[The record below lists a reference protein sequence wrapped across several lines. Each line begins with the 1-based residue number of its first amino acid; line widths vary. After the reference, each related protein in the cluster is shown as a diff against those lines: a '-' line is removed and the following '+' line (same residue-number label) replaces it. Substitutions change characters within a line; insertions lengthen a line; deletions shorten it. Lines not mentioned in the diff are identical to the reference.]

1 VRFFGE
7 LREIERDREGLEQ
20 LGRSSTT
27 RRSSG
32 DFILL
37 GEVYSVF
44 SLRATVGMR
53 RRLSTYFGHESLS
66 SDWLWTRVNLY
77 AALGR
82 SVTSG
87 LVLIGPDDV
96 EHADAVADAREM
108 QG

>member
-1 VRFFGE
+1 M
-7 LREIERDREGLEQ
+7 
-20 LGRSSTT
+20 T

-37 GEVYSVF
+37 SEAYSVF
-44 SLRATVGMR
+44 SLLAIVGMR

-66 SDWLWTRVNLY
+66 SDWLWTRVDLY
-77 AALGR
+77 ATLGR
-82 SVTSG
+82 SVASG

-96 EHADAVADAREM
+96 EHADAVADAHKM

>member
-1 VRFFGE
+1 MTDDGVE
-7 LREIERDREGLEQ
+7 KIERGRDGLEQ

-44 SLRATVGMR
+44 SLPATVGMR

-108 QG
+108 RG